1 MSSLIGGSM
10 ENNAALGKRQLQFM
24 PRSPFMLALV
34 ANLIWGTSFLA
45 SKYTLRVWGPFTA
58 SALRF
63 ALALIGMLLILPGMG
78 FPIQIPRTKTAWTR
92 IFWVG
97 LTGFG
102 VLYPL
107 QLAGLMWIPSS
118 LSAAIM
124 LTSPLFVLLLST
136 GFLQESLSTQKVIA
150 IVTGIIGG
158 IILVNPANLP
168 QSTWIVGAIPQLLK
182 GVLLTLGASLS
193 LAISVLATR
202 SASREMDST
211 SVTFWS
217 MGVGVIVLLPL
228 TLFERPRAYPPEE
241 MLHAALALG
250 FLALFCSVIAFLMWN
265 RAIKMTTPQNI
276 ASTMHIKTPV
286 AVVLGAMVA
295 SETLSL
301 PMITGTILISFAVWL
316 SQYKG
321 SKSPNTSPK
330 FMTKLNAAIQRA
342 ML

>member
-1 MSSLIGGSM
+1 MSLDGGFM
-10 ENNAALGKRQLQFM
+10 ESSSVQEKRQVQFM
-24 PRSPFMLALV
+24 PRSPFMLALL

-45 SKYTLRVWGPFTA
+45 SKYTLKVWGPFTA

-78 FPIQIPRTKTAWTR
+78 FPIQIPRSRQAWTR

-97 LTGFG
+97 VTGFG

-136 GFLQESLSTQKVIA
+136 GFLQEALSTQKVIA
-150 IVTGIIGG
+150 IVVGIIGG

-168 QSTWIVGAIPQLLK
+168 ESTWIVGAIPQLLK
-182 GVLLTLGASLS
+182 GILLSLGASLS
-193 LAISVLATR
+193 LAVSVLATR
-202 SASREMDST
+202 SALRETDST

-217 MGVGVIVLLPL
+217 MGMGVIILLPF
-228 TLFERPRAYPPEE
+228 TLIERPRTYSHED
-241 MLHAALALG
+241 MIHALLALT
-250 FLALFCSVIAFLMWN
+250 FLALFCSVFAFLMWN
-265 RAIKMTTPQNI
+265 RAIKMTNPQNI

-286 AVVLGAMVA
+286 AVVLGSLVA
-295 SETLSL
+295 SEALSL
-301 PMITGTILISFAVWL
+301 PIIWGTIFISFAVWL
-316 SQYKG
+316 SQYKRG
-321 SKSPNTSPK
+321 NSPVRSPK
-330 FMTKLNAAIQRA
+330 FVTKLQAAIQRT